1 MENVRT
7 EVTKLTY
14 KVVEFGKKMEKEEFL
29 SKDTGIL
36 EGIYNATDKYNK
48 KELYVLV
55 SGEVKTGKS
64 SLINSILG
72 EEICTV
78 DSSVCTNTNTMIRY
92 GETEKITVYF
102 AQDEEGNTPEPIII
116 TREEIKTYVSER
128 KNKNNKKNVRFIS
141 VEIPNEHL
149 KSGLVLIDSPGL
161 GSLNPLHA
169 ATTFSIA
176 PVADVIILVATA
188 DSELKESEIS
198 YIKQLLE
205 CSKSKMVIHALTHC
219 DSGDPETVLS
229 KNIKH
234 LQQAKEWK
242 DGELQYCMLSNT
254 NYQEFLNKEIEDI
267 AVTGFDKFFAL
278 LKQVEDNVEYIMAE
292 NQLAYLFNA
301 LQQYGSTLNVLLQS
315 FSSPEKLAEKKR
327 QVETAKTRLQE
338 ILQESSSWQ
347 IELNGMI
354 EELSILVNDRITAN
368 YSEIKQYIETKL
380 EVDEYIE
387 NPEQLGGIVSAEIS
401 AKSYV
406 LQEYLNKLFAKTYI
420 SLKEKSQLQLVQQE
434 LNPINNE
441 DIKCS
446 IDGINVDILRTYYG
460 EYISNV
466 MAGSLIGGIIGGV
479 IGGVIGTFFA
489 PGIGTLGGIE
499 AGAAIAGTIGNVIGH
514 VATFI
519 KGKAKVKQQKRQ
531 QILKK
536 VTDILRDSQNDLNTK
551 IKLVITKGKTEL
563 FKLFKNEVEAEKTKC
578 NNILKGL
585 DADSK
590 QRELISSLKRECSL
604 YDAQT
609 AKLYNTITK
618 V

>member
-1 MENVRT
+1 MRT
-7 EVTKLTY
+7 EVTKLTN
-14 KVVEFGKKMEKEEFL
+14 KVIEFGKKMENDDTL
-29 SKDTGIL
+29 SKGTGIL
-36 EGIYNATDKYNK
+36 ENLYQATERYNK

-78 DSSVCTNTNTMIRY
+78 DSGVCTNTNTMIRY

-128 KNKNNKKNVRFIS
+128 KNKNNKKNVRLIS

-188 DSELKESEIS
+188 NSELKESEIS
-198 YIKQLLE
+198 YVKQLLE

-234 LQQAKEWK
+234 LQQAKDWK

-368 YSEIKQYIETKL
+368 YSEIKQSIQTKL

-387 NPEQLGGIVSAEIS
+387 NPEQLGGIISAEMS
-401 AKSYV
+401 TMFYLLRK
-406 LQEYLNKLFAKTYI
+406 YLNELFAKTYMD
-420 SLKEKSQLQLVQQE
+420 LKKKSNLQLTQQE
-434 LNPINNE
+434 LMSISTIEQTVSIGEIN
-441 DIKCS
+441 
-446 IDGINVDILRTYYG
+446 IDKVRIYSSAIMSNMFVYG
-460 EYISNV
+460 TVGGMV
-466 MAGSLIGGIIGGV
+466 MGGIIGGAV
-479 IGGVIGTFFA
+479 GSVFGPGGTVVGITKGAAWGAKVGTAIGGLVGLF
-489 PGIGTLGGIE
+489 
-499 AGAAIAGTIGNVIGH
+499 
-514 VATFI
+514 
-519 KGKAKVKQQKRQ
+519 KGKEKVREEKRQ
-531 QILKK
+531 QIMKK

-551 IKLVITKGKTEL
+551 IKLVIIQGKTEL

-618 V
+618 L

>member
-1 MENVRT
+1 MRT
-7 EVTKLTY
+7 EVTKLTN
-14 KVVEFGKKMEKEEFL
+14 KVIEFGKKMENDDTL
-29 SKDTGIL
+29 SKGTGIL
-36 EGIYNATDKYNK
+36 ENLYQATERYNK

-78 DSSVCTNTNTMIRY
+78 DSGVCTNTNTMIRY

-102 AQDEEGNTPEPIII
+102 AQDEEENTPEPIII

-128 KNKNNKKNVRFIS
+128 KNKNNKKNVRLIS

-198 YIKQLLE
+198 YVKQLLE

-219 DSGDPETVLS
+219 DSGDPETVLN

-234 LQQAKEWK
+234 LQKAKDWK

-368 YSEIKQYIETKL
+368 YSEIKQSIKTKL

-387 NPEQLGGIVSAEIS
+387 NPEQLGGIISAEMS
-401 AKSYV
+401 TMFYLLRK
-406 LQEYLNKLFAKTYI
+406 YLNELFAKTYMD
-420 SLKEKSQLQLVQQE
+420 LKKKSNLQLTQQE
-434 LNPINNE
+434 LMSISTIEQTVSIGEIN
-441 DIKCS
+441 
-446 IDGINVDILRTYYG
+446 IDKVRIYSSAIMSNMFVYG
-460 EYISNV
+460 TVGGMI
-466 MAGSLIGGIIGGV
+466 MGGIIGGAV
-479 IGGVIGTFFA
+479 GSVFGPGGTVVGITKGAAWGAKVGTAIGGLVGLF
-489 PGIGTLGGIE
+489 
-499 AGAAIAGTIGNVIGH
+499 
-514 VATFI
+514 
-519 KGKAKVKQQKRQ
+519 KGKEKVREEKRQ
-531 QILKK
+531 QIMKK

-551 IKLVITKGKTEL
+551 IKLVIIQGKTEL